1 MFTLGFLY
9 TLKKSNMKEHHKRM
23 IILGVV
29 IVGVGAGLY
38 WYWKNQQPAATVAA
52 APATPAKTS

>member
-1 MFTLGFLY
+1 
-9 TLKKSNMKEHHKRM
+9 MKEHHKRM